1 MSYRNVMP
9 NRDCRVGFASS
20 QYGFSLRDSLIL
32 CDVVLDRDCR
42 VGFASSQYVSSR
54 SDSLILCDV
63 ILDRD
68 CRVGFAS
75 SQYGFSLREKPS
87 FAPCDVLSEYAGS
100 SALRTRR
107 IGTLGA

>member
-9 NRDCRVGFASS
+9 NRV
-20 QYGFSLRDSLIL
+20 
-32 CDVVLDRDCR
+32 CR

-75 SQYGFSLREKPS
+75 SQYGFSLCEKPI
-87 FAPCDVLSEYAGS
+87 FCRDVILNRDCFVARFLAIRLLASR
-100 SALRTRR
+100 LVD
-107 IGTLGA
+107 LM